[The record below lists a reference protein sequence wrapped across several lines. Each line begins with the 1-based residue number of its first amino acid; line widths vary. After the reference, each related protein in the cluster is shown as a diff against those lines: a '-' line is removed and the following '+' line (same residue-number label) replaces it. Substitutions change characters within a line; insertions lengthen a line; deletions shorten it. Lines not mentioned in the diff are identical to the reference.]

1 MERGRDHPLLGHH
14 PLHDVRLRRDGADRE
29 NGEARLR
36 ADPLFGRSPRRRGAP
51 LARVRGRQGGRDR
64 RASLRGGIALSRR
77 RQAAAPVVGEG
88 DRLHELGAD
97 PPQVH
102 PLPSRHHLSHP
113 RHFQSRAHGR
123 RRPRGIRTASRA
135 ILPPAHRRRADRR
148 QSMTTRRRF
157 LLTLAGGMTFGRALL
172 AQTQKQEK
180 GADDDLAS
188 ARAAKVPNVSK
199 AKKPLKVLLLGGTGF
214 IGPHIVAHSI
224 ARGHTVTLFNRGKT
238 HPELFPDLE
247 KLRGDRDGKL
257 DALKGRKWDAVVDT
271 SGYVPRIVKMSADL
285 LAPEVKQYVFISSI
299 SVYPDDVKPG
309 ANEETPVQELKK
321 PGSEEVRKHYGA
333 LKALCERTG
342 KEAGFSQIDCKKAI
356 GKGLKF
362 RSADETARDTLAWWK
377 TLPEERRAKVRAG
390 LSPDREKEV
399 LAAWKAKKA

>member
-1 MERGRDHPLLGHH
+1 
-14 PLHDVRLRRDGADRE
+14 
-29 NGEARLR
+29 
-36 ADPLFGRSPRRRGAP
+36 
-51 LARVRGRQGGRDR
+51 
-64 RASLRGGIALSRR
+64 
-77 RQAAAPVVGEG
+77 
-88 DRLHELGAD
+88 
-97 PPQVH
+97 
-102 PLPSRHHLSHP
+102 
-113 RHFQSRAHGR
+113 
-123 RRPRGIRTASRA
+123 
-135 ILPPAHRRRADRR
+135 
-148 QSMTTRRRF
+148 MTTRRRF
-157 LLTLAGGMTFGRALL
+157 LMTLAGGLTVGRAVL
-172 AQTQKQEK
+172 AQAQKQEK

-199 AKKPLKVLLLGGTGF
+199 AKKRLQILILGGTGF
-214 IGPHIVAHSI
+214 IGPHIVAYSI

-309 ANEETPVQELKK
+309 ANEQTAVQELKE

-333 LKALCERTG
+333 LKALCEKAVEQSMPGRATTLRPGLIVGPGDPTDRYTYWPVRIDRGGEALAPGTGDDPVQYVDARDLSAFVVKVIEDSAMGIYNATGPEKPLPMKVMLDSSRKASANPATLTWVPESFLEEHKVTPWDDMPVWTG
-342 KEAGFSQIDCKKAI
+342 KEAGFSQIDCKKATA
-356 GKGLKF
+356 KGLKF
-362 RSADETARDTLAWWK
+362 RSADEVARDTLAWWK
-377 TLPEERRAKVRAG
+377 TLPEERRAKLRAG